1 MILFITDKVFSV
13 ESSSISRKQIKRLST
28 IATRLFRRGDYW
40 NMANTPAI
48 YWSGAN
54 LSDYSTVPTKEIQ
67 SVMDMVTRMADKM
80 NGGQLAVIYTKVNK
94 TKTQF
99 FLPDFFIIF

>member
-1 MILFITDKVFSV
+1 MAEVIFNKNSKCFSL
-13 ESSSISRKQIKRLST
+13 KQIKRLSF
-28 IATRLFRRGDYW
+28 IATRLFRKGDYW

-54 LSDYSTVPTKEIQ
+54 LSDYSSVPSKEIQ

-80 NGGQLAVIYTKVNK
+80 NGGQLAIIYTKVY
-94 TKTQF
+94 QHVSY
-99 FLPDFFIIF
+99 IVQA